1 MALLVWAPSD
11 LGPELAGRES
21 ATATVRGA
29 CRAATVEFSPVSLN
43 VDDFKS
49 FKLSVL
55 RSIIYFGEVCCGVRS
70 RAYRRDMI
78 ILVLIEGDIAINST
92 VVYMKRVTCTVRTR
106 ITITTYYKDM
116 MNMILFLCA
125 PIVLYNMNLM
135 HVCFM
140 WAATDGGPDETVRD

>member
-1 MALLVWAPSD
+1 
-11 LGPELAGRES
+11 
-21 ATATVRGA
+21 
-29 CRAATVEFSPVSLN
+29 
-43 VDDFKS
+43 
-49 FKLSVL
+49 
-55 RSIIYFGEVCCGVRS
+55 VCCGVRS